1 MKKQSL
7 LALVIVML
15 FAVIPMFNLPSTV
28 HAATSITHTKTT
40 SSSSASEPT
49 YVEDDTYSDIEVAPE
64 LQQAFDDYI
73 DYYNQYKE
81 WVPYETK
88 AVSILN
94 KYKKVL
100 ASTRK
105 QAYSEMTNI
114 AIPNYKKF
122 LSGIKQMKPNNT
134 DLSTMHSKFIKGT
147 TLQLEGMIL
156 FQKYVSKLNP
166 DPTIIKKA
174 NVKFTQGQLLISEF
188 NEEIALYNAQF
199 SQ

>member
-7 LALVIVML
+7 LVIMMVVL
-15 FAVIPMFNLPSTV
+15 FTCVPVFNLPATI
-28 HAATSITHTKTT
+28 HAATNTALTNESP
-40 SSSSASEPT
+40 SAPEPS
-49 YVEDDTYSDIEVAPE
+49 YVEDDTYNEVAPE
-64 LQQAFDDYI
+64 LQQTFDDYVN
-73 DYYNQYKE
+73 YYNQYKE
-81 WVPYETK
+81 WVPYESK
-88 AVSILN
+88 AATILN

-105 QAYSEMTNI
+105 QAYSEMTTI

-122 LSGIKQMKPNNT
+122 LSGIKQIKPNNT
-134 DLSTMHSKFIKGT
+134 ELSTMHAELVKGT
-147 TLQLEGMIL
+147 ALQLEGMIL

-188 NEEIALYNAQF
+188 NEEIAVYNAQF

>member
-7 LALVIVML
+7 LVIIMVVL
-15 FAVIPMFNLPSTV
+15 FTFIPVFNLPATI
-28 HAATSITHTKTT
+28 HAATNTT
-40 SSSSASEPT
+40 LSNESPSTPEPG
-49 YVEDDTYSDIEVAPE
+49 YVEDDTYSEVAPE
-64 LQQAFDDYI
+64 LQQAFNDYVE
-73 DYYNQYKE
+73 YYNQYKE

-88 AVSILN
+88 AVTILN

-105 QAYSEMTNI
+105 QAYSEMTTI

-122 LSGIKQMKPNNT
+122 LSGIKQIKPNNT
-134 DLSTMHSKFIKGT
+134 DLSTMHAQLIKGT

-174 NVKFTQGQLLISEF
+174 NVKFTQGQQLISEF
-188 NEEIALYNAQF
+188 NKKIALYNDQF
-199 SQ
+199 EQ

>member
-7 LALVIVML
+7 LVIMMVVL
-15 FAVIPMFNLPSTV
+15 FTCIPVFHSPTTI
-28 HAATSITHTKTT
+28 HAATNTTITNG
-40 SSSSASEPT
+40 SPSAPEPG
-49 YVEDDTYSDIEVAPE
+49 YVEDDTYNEVAPE
-64 LQQAFDDYI
+64 LQQAFDDYV

-81 WVPYETK
+81 WVPYEIK
-88 AVSILN
+88 AATILN

-105 QAYSEMTNI
+105 QAYSEMTTI
-114 AIPNYKKF
+114 AIPSYKKF
-122 LSGIKQMKPNNT
+122 LSGIKQIKPNNT
-134 DLSTMHSKFIKGT
+134 DLATMHAQFIKGT

-188 NEEIALYNAQF
+188 NEKIALYNAQF

>member
-7 LALVIVML
+7 RVIVML
-15 FAVIPMFNLPSTV
+15 MVFTLIPVFYSSATI
-28 HAATSITHTKTT
+28 HAATTNKPMSNQ
-40 SSSSASEPT
+40 SPSAPEPIDI
-49 YVEDDTYSDIEVAPE
+49 EEDTYSDHEVAPE
-64 LQQAFDDYI
+64 LQQAFDDYV
-73 DYYNQYKE
+73 DYYSQYKE

-122 LSGIKQMKPNNT
+122 LSGMKQLKPNNN
-134 DLSTMHSKFIKGT
+134 DLSTIHSKLIKGT

-188 NEEIALYNAQF
+188 NEEIALYNAPF